1 MTMFS
6 SLKNHRVIKILFF
19 TALALFLTSGVSL
32 ALSPK
37 PIAQMS
43 NAKQSPVLMKT
54 DGEMPSDT
62 VPGEILVKFSKN
74 TSAARIRTTYKS
86 LGAEEAGEAANL
98 RVHRIRLPKG
108 MAVKDAIAKYKNMP
122 GVEYVEPEYRYFMQ
136 QVPNDA
142 YYGDQWALP
151 IIKAPQAWDVTTGGE
166 VIVAVVDTGVDYS
179 HEDLAGKVIKGYD
192 YVNNDNDPMDDH
204 YHGTHVA
211 GTIAGVTNNGI
222 GIAGVSW
229 GAKILAVKVLD
240 ASGTGTSFSVA
251 QGIRYAADYG
261 AKIINL
267 SLGGPEPSATL
278 SDAIAYAHGKGCII
292 VAAAGNEGTD
302 AALYPAA
309 YQNVIGVGATGIND
323 LKASY
328 SNYGW
333 YVDVA
338 APGGDGDLNII
349 PSNGI
354 LSCYLGNRY
363 AWAEGTSMAAPHV
376 AGLAALIAS
385 RYPGK
390 TGDQLARSIMRA
402 VDDLGVPGRDD
413 IYGYGRINAEKAV
426 TSAFVSS
433 EETGTYA
440 VYSGSWS
447 VESSANASGGTY
459 AYSSSTSDSVTY
471 TFNGTGVTWVAR
483 KHPAAGIA
491 KVYIDSVYQQ
501 DVDLYGNDDYQQLA
515 YTKTGLLETSHT
527 IEVEVAGTKNA
538 SSTGYEVNVDAFDV
552 ALDTTAPVTTI
563 TASPASPDGSN
574 GWYLSEPTI
583 TLTANET
590 ATIYYRWDGGADTTY
605 TTPFIAPTGT
615 HTLTVHAIDLA
626 GNAEVDHNQQFKVV
640 DITPPGGGDGGG
652 GGGSP
657 PDIGAHDSTDTTS
670 TLTEQS
676 SVDFKDIMPSHWAY
690 SYILDLARQGIIKG
704 YADDTFRPSATV
716 TRAEFAKMI
725 CLAMGWPLDGA
736 SRESFSDVAKS
747 SWTYSYVETARAH
760 GAISGYPDGTFKP
773 NKNVTRAEIAK
784 IIAETLNL
792 APGLSSLN
800 SKLNDIDSSWAGDYI
815 KACVKA
821 GIVGGY
827 ADNNFRPANTASRA
841 EAAKM
846 IVGVLA
852 GK

>member
-354 LSCYLGNRY
+354 LSCYLGNSY

-515 YTKTGLLETSHT
+515 YTKTGLSETSHT
-527 IEVEVAGTKNA
+527 
-538 SSTGYEVNVDAFDV
+538 F
-552 ALDTTAPVTTI
+552 
-563 TASPASPDGSN
+563 SPAS
-574 GWYLSEPTI
+574 I
-583 TLTANET
+583 
-590 ATIYYRWDGGADTTY
+590 
-605 TTPFIAPTGT
+605 
-615 HTLTVHAIDLA
+615 
-626 GNAEVDHNQQFKVV
+626 
-640 DITPPGGGDGGG
+640 
-652 GGGSP
+652 
-657 PDIGAHDSTDTTS
+657 TTS
-670 TLTEQS
+670 IAE
-676 SVDFKDIMPSHWAY
+676 
-690 SYILDLARQGIIKG
+690 
-704 YADDTFRPSATV
+704 RPKA
-716 TRAEFAKMI
+716 
-725 CLAMGWPLDGA
+725 PLR
-736 SRESFSDVAKS
+736 SKWRV
-747 SWTYSYVETARAH
+747 ARALQ
-760 GAISGYPDGTFKP
+760 P
-773 NKNVTRAEIAK
+773 R
-784 IIAETLNL
+784 
-792 APGLSSLN
+792 
-800 SKLNDIDSSWAGDYI
+800 
-815 KACVKA
+815 
-821 GIVGGY
+821 
-827 ADNNFRPANTASRA
+827 R
-841 EAAKM
+841 
-846 IVGVLA
+846 
-852 GK
+852 